1 MILIRQGVF
10 ETNSSS
16 CHSMAYIARLQ
27 LNTPQ
32 GTQTITQQFGVLGFT
47 PMFNDQSWEVHFEDY
62 VWRIQRLST
71 PYDKLCYL
79 LTSLY
84 SEWLIDEVFEDT
96 FYLQIKEW
104 LQDIGITL
112 EEFGYDEEDYVEKIS
127 DQGVVEQNMFKTK
140 EDLYKYLFDN
150 NLVVDVRQYE
160 VEVEY

>member
-1 MILIRQGVF
+1 MKLIRQGVF

-16 CHSMAYIARLQ
+16 CHSMVYVARLQ

-32 GTQTITQQFGVLGFT
+32 ETQTITQQFGVLGFT

-62 VWRIQRLST
+62 VRKEQRLST

-84 SEWLIDEVFEDT
+84 SEWLIGEVFEDT

-112 EEFGYDEEDYVEKIS
+112 EEFEYDEEDYVEKVS

-150 NLVVDVRQYE
+150 NLVVDIQYCE
-160 VEVEY
+160 VEAEY